1 MFITGRPKKITDTRL
16 LDLMYDDYMNT
27 TMTGQQVADK
37 YRVSLST
44 LRRYVRLK
52 RQQEDNTNDPEE
64 TNEIHI

>member
-16 LDLMYDDYMNT
+16 LDLMYDDYINT

-64 TNEIHI
+64 INEIHI

>member
-16 LDLMYDDYMNT
+16 LDLMYDDYINT

-52 RQQEDNTNDPEE
+52 RQQEDTNDPEE
-64 TNEIHI
+64 TNEIDI

>member
-16 LDLMYDDYMNT
+16 LDLMYDDYINT

-64 TNEIHI
+64 TNKIHI

>member
-16 LDLMYDDYMNT
+16 LDLMYDDYINT

-52 RQQEDNTNDPEE
+52 RQQEDTNDPEE

>member
-16 LDLMYDDYMNT
+16 LDLMYDDYINT

>member
-16 LDLMYDDYMNT
+16 LDLMYDDYINT

-44 LRRYVRLK
+44 LCRYVRLK